1 MENIDKQRKLKEQ
14 YHLSTRPRYLVG
26 REFFFYY
33 KRRDY
38 YHRSF
43 STKQERSLYQLHLAE
58 YRNSKLK
65 LRARRGNAL
74 PDDWDD
80 LNSSLHKKNKSWKTS
95 SRRKHQWFRISHI

>member
-1 MENIDKQRKLKEQ
+1 MENFDKQRKLKEQ
-14 YHLSTRPRYLVG
+14 YHLSTRPYYLFG
-26 REFFFYY
+26 CEFYSYY

-58 YRNSKLK
+58 YRNSKLR

-80 LNSSLHKKNKSWKTS
+80 LPSSMSKKNKSWKTS
-95 SRRKHQWFRISHI
+95 TRRKHQWFRLASL